1 MTIVDERVKI
11 NQETV
16 REMMEN
22 QHILS
27 NRDVMLKNLQNLITG
42 LDECEA
48 YIEKVVEGDIVG
60 DAEIGRMMNKCM
72 GQFNSQ
78 DMLLLEQLIR
88 TNFQDAMLTNSLT
101 KLQMGQVHLTEKI
114 NSIFS
119 KSLNRYILH

>member
-1 MTIVDERVKI
+1 MTIVDERMKI
-11 NQETV
+11 NQETIH
-16 REMMEN
+16 EMMEN
-22 QHILS
+22 QQILS

-42 LDECEA
+42 LNECEA
-48 YIEKVVEGDIVG
+48 YIEKVVDGEIVG

-72 GQFNSQ
+72 GQFNSK
-78 DMLLLEQLIR
+78 DMLLLEQLIK

-101 KLQMGQVHLTEKI
+101 KLQMSQVHLTEKI

>member
-1 MTIVDERVKI
+1 
-11 NQETV
+11 
-16 REMMEN
+16 
-22 QHILS
+22 
-27 NRDVMLKNLQNLITG
+27 MLKNLQNLITG
-42 LDECEA
+42 LSECEA
-48 YIEKVVEGDIVG
+48 YIEQVSEGKVVG

-78 DMLLLEQLIR
+78 DMLLLEQLIK

-101 KLQMGQVHLTEKI
+101 KLQMSQVHLTEKI